1 MYIVLISALCV
12 HYKLISHRLL
22 RYKYRLFSLLTFI
35 ITTSDQRSAT
45 RLTSTLKPI
54 SNLTISIRYFT
65 IPTTNATTIMSSSEH
80 KSITIGYGKGK
91 GKGKGATPKA
101 STSSSKDTSN
111 MPAHVRALS
120 AFIARGRKA
129 RGLLAQGPV
138 VDIHLHDSSEV
149 VASPPLAL
157 FTALSSTPDIVQH
170 TSGTPYVTLPAYILA
185 VSVKDLI
192 TRLTPFSDPAT
203 TIAPMSSTGDVFKD
217 LHIASAAE
225 VLGLTLY
232 TQPMFNSY
240 FARFKSSTP
249 SPADLTAISRVATP
263 LGNNLF
269 ASVIYD
275 LATLYWH
282 RNLPDHAAFDAF
294 CEHNTR
300 VRDAVDALCAKW
312 QAADKSAALHEE
324 RRVARAKQQAKVAA
338 KVAEQQRKFA
348 AKAAED
354 KALGQVVREKMRVKG
369 SKYTGAEARYVWATF
384 GKRVPVQSG
393 N

>member
-1 MYIVLISALCV
+1 
-12 HYKLISHRLL
+12 
-22 RYKYRLFSLLTFI
+22 
-35 ITTSDQRSAT
+35 
-45 RLTSTLKPI
+45 
-54 SNLTISIRYFT
+54 
-65 IPTTNATTIMSSSEH
+65 MSSSEH